1 MSAVIMVN
9 LVALGSKIPQNTV
22 GRFGK
27 QDAPFVLFSI
37 ILLSDNSAPNIQ
49 IVGIIA
55 PFLNLKSGLN

>member
-9 LVALGSKIPQNTV
+9 LVALGSKIPQNT